1 MNMSGSVPDRIK
13 KSHIEISIEH
23 DRELVFLDTQ
33 GLWQFSACLD
43 RFYDLTS
50 ILAHRE

>member
-1 MNMSGSVPDRIK
+1 MKVSGSVPDGIQ

-23 DRELVFLDTQ
+23 DRELLFLDNQ
-33 GLWQFSACLD
+33 SLWQFSACLD

-50 ILAHRE
+50 ILARRE